1 MKINIKE
8 FKMNYLKNMIF
19 LVINMKKGLNIE
31 FKHNRIIPIN
41 LKLKWLFN
49 NQFIQISY
57 IIINKFIVRNIKYLV
72 YLVIDELLII
82 L

>member
-1 MKINIKE
+1 
-8 FKMNYLKNMIF
+8 MIF

-57 IIINKFIVRNIKYLV
+57 IIIIKIIVRNIKYLV